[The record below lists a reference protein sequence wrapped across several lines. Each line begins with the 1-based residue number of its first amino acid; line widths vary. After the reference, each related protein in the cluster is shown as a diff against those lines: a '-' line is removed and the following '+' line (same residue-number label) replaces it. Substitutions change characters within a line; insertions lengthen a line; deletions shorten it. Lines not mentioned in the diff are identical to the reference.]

1 MIWYWEG
8 VLHYMSLLVNMVMAC
23 VGHVVTVF
31 GYSTKGNDRYI
42 KVWDSAL
49 NNGNGLEKTWDF
61 DKGIIST
68 LSGKSYYWEGTLYKK
83 K

>member
-1 MIWYWEG
+1 
-8 VLHYMSLLVNMVMAC
+8 MVMVC

-31 GYSTKGNDRYI
+31 GYSKKGNDRYI
-42 KVWDSAL
+42 RVWDSAL